1 MPAPVIDEVAAVQ
14 LELSFVEL
22 YEGQELFDDGVATM
36 HDHGLELW
44 TLDPGISDAEG
55 RLLQCDGVFVRATS

>member
-1 MPAPVIDEVAAVQ
+1 MPAPVIDDVAAVQ

-36 HDHGLELW
+36 RDHGLELW

-55 RLLQCDGVFVRATS
+55 RLLQCDGVFVRPTS